1 MGARHAALHLAA
13 TAVVNCGLRILESPD
28 AAGVSHLLSREQRPF
43 DCGEIVAGRNNKH
56 LDFRMSVLKTVDG
69 EKMNVAISTI
79 CTVHNLFGKIYC
91 ASSFRFT
98 GTASSR

>member
-1 MGARHAALHLAA
+1 MFCSAHNRAIRVRTPASRSGR
-13 TAVVNCGLRILESPD
+13 R

-43 DCGEIVAGRNNKH
+43 DCGEIVAGLNNKH